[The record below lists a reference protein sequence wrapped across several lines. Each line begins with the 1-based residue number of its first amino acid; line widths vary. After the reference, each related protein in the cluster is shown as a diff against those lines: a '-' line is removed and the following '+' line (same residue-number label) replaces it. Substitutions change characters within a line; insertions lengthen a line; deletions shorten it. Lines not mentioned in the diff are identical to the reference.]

1 MGEQMALSI
10 ILSVHYIRKRFR
22 ISTPI
27 SQSLFSI
34 SHTINSNMGCA
45 ITMGSI
51 EPLVN
56 LGICVWADRD
66 IYASVLKHARNFEVY
81 FDNDKLHKFACISD
95 QGHDANSPQQP
106 WHVYFTRRRA
116 RRTQSQVTHGF
127 VACVV
132 HPDPG
137 GTYVSL
143 EQRSLG
149 LWRFQ
154 TVWDIAKADHRSR

>member
-56 LGICVWADRD
+56 LVQTRQIRPR
-66 IYASVLKHARNFEVY
+66 ASFATGGLAPARSMDLVRI
-81 FDNDKLHKFACISD
+81 L
-95 QGHDANSPQQP
+95 
-106 WHVYFTRRRA
+106 
-116 RRTQSQVTHGF
+116 
-127 VACVV
+127 
-132 HPDPG
+132 
-137 GTYVSL
+137 
-143 EQRSLG
+143 
-149 LWRFQ
+149 
-154 TVWDIAKADHRSR
+154 